1 MSIPRCPIRPD
12 TTTFEA
18 PERTRGVSCRSVPER
33 QSTISF
39 GQCATSPWMSTPSN
53 APAYSARLRC
63 PARNAGPLP
72 PVSAAKLPRSTGITR
87 ISSRTPRSIHI
98 VPSSVD
104 RTDKIR
110 DVRYAWGMPAQ
121 KATAPSPREDVQ
133 QQVIDWRH
141 HVLAEAGYTDE
152 IARAIAESDADLHR
166 AVELLR
172 LGCEPEVAARIL
184 V

>member
-1 MSIPRCPIRPD
+1 
-12 TTTFEA
+12 
-18 PERTRGVSCRSVPER
+18 
-33 QSTISF
+33 
-39 GQCATSPWMSTPSN
+39 
-53 APAYSARLRC
+53 
-63 PARNAGPLP
+63 
-72 PVSAAKLPRSTGITR
+72 
-87 ISSRTPRSIHI
+87 
-98 VPSSVD
+98 
-104 RTDKIR
+104 
-110 DVRYAWGMPAQ
+110 MPAQ

-152 IARAIAESDADLHR
+152 IAQSIAESDADLHR